1 MASEASASAAE
12 SNLQTITPATNAVT
26 DDQGRAN
33 SLRNKIL
40 GIQDSMTELVVIPE
54 WDNVEIEFHSLT
66 GEDKS
71 EWLARLDNLG
81 DDSKSPEQVAKR
93 LQLFV
98 QLAVLTAYLP
108 GTDTKVFE
116 PDDASWLIKK
126 SAKALSRLENTVGV
140 LNGFVKDDKDK
151 SAEKAKNS

>member
-1 MASEASASAAE
+1 MAEETALESDLKIITPS
-12 SNLQTITPATNAVT
+12 SNLVTNTIVA
-26 DDQGRAN
+26 AN
-33 SLRNKIL
+33 SLRTKIL

-54 WDNVEIEFHSLT
+54 WDNVELEFHSLT
-66 GEDKS
+66 GADKS

-98 QLAVLTAYLP
+98 QLAVFTAYLP
-108 GTDTKVFE
+108 GTDTKIFE
-116 PDDASWLIKK
+116 PDDAAFLLTK

-151 SAEKAKNS
+151 SQEKAKN